1 MIDKNKFY
9 CRICGLEQLEAPWGD
24 DDKTANFE
32 ICGCCGCE
40 FGCDDYNIDVIREYR
55 KQWLS
60 GKLKWQNNVSYF
72 NSWFRSSIKPNN
84 WSLEKQL
91 KQIPKKFLWVHG
103 QIIEFHAK
111 KLENG
116 KINIGIYFI
125 KKVAKVLYLTSHIL
139 MLACQQS
146 LQRAIT

>member
-1 MIDKNKFY
+1 MYKLFNSNFPKERIILIDKNKFY

-40 FGCDDYNIDVIREYR
+40 FGCDDYNIDIIREYR

-91 KQIPKKFLWVHG
+91 KQIPKKFL
-103 QIIEFHAK
+103 
-111 KLENG
+111 
-116 KINIGIYFI
+116 
-125 KKVAKVLYLTSHIL
+125 
-139 MLACQQS
+139 
-146 LQRAIT
+146 

>member
-1 MIDKNKFY
+1 MAKIYNSNFPKERIILIDKNKFY

-40 FGCDDYNIDVIREYR
+40 FSCDDYNIDVIREYR

-72 NSWFRSSIKPNN
+72 NSWFRSNIKPNN
-84 WSLEKQL
+84 WSLEEQL
-91 KQIPKKFLWVHG
+91 KQIPKNF
-103 QIIEFHAK
+103 F
-111 KLENG
+111 EN
-116 KINIGIYFI
+116 ND
-125 KKVAKVLYLTSHIL
+125 
-139 MLACQQS
+139 
-146 LQRAIT
+146 

>member
-1 MIDKNKFY
+1 MYKLFNSNFPKERIILIDKNKFY

-60 GKLKWQNNVSYF
+60 GKLKWQNNVSYLIVGF
-72 NSWFRSSIKPNN
+72 VLVL
-84 WSLEKQL
+84 SL
-91 KQIPKKFLWVHG
+91 
-103 QIIEFHAK
+103 II
-111 KLENG
+111 G
-116 KINIGIYFI
+116 
-125 KKVAKVLYLTSHIL
+125 
-139 MLACQQS
+139 
-146 LQRAIT
+146 R